1 MSTSPTGW
9 HADPASLDRYAQ
21 GLSGPA
27 SSASI
32 EAHLLACAQC
42 RSVVSDAVPVAR
54 LDAIWAEVAE
64 TVDSPRRRLPER
76 LLVRLGVPDHTARL
90 IAATPSLTTS
100 WLLAVGFALG
110 FALLAAQS
118 GPRGVLLFLALAPVL
133 PVAGV
138 AAAYGR
144 EGDPTYDVALASPY
158 SAFRLVLLRTAAVL
172 VSTLC
177 LAGLAALLLPVTP
190 AVALAWLL
198 PALALSGATLAL
210 SSRATAPVAAG
221 LVVAVWLATVLSA
234 FRSTGSPYAAFG
246 LTGQVVC
253 LGALLV
259 SVVLISGQHRG
270 AAFEHGRAS

>member
-27 SSASI
+27 SSASV
-32 EAHLLACAQC
+32 EAHLLTCARC

-158 SAFRLVLLRTAAVL
+158 STFRLLLLRTAAVL

-198 PALALSGATLAL
+198 PALALTGATLAL
-210 SSRATAPVAAG
+210 STRFPAGFAAG
-221 LVVAVWLATVLSA
+221 VVVALWLGAVLGA
-234 FRSTGSPYAAFG
+234 FRATGSPYAAFG
-246 LTGQVVC
+246 AVGQTAALTAV
-253 LGALLV
+253 AV
-259 SVVLISGQHRG
+259 SIALISGLHRR
-270 AAFEHGRAS
+270 AAFDLGRES